1 MTENSD
7 KQLQE
12 LIRKIHELEQQQEL
26 NRQQLNNL
34 KNELRF
40 FLNTDS
46 STTHQSRSTIAKK
59 PVFSMEQFIGLKLL
73 NFVGIIVL
81 LIGIVIGVKF
91 AVDKNLISP
100 LLRIVLAYAAGGLLF
115 ALSFLLHKKY
125 EAFSA
130 ILFSGAAATFY
141 FTTYGAF
148 EFYGFLS
155 RPFTFSLMVI
165 FTIATVWISLRF
177 NRQEI
182 AVLALVGAYG
192 IPFLVGGD
200 SGNIAALFS
209 YLFVINCGILFISFR
224 KNWDWLKYLSFGFT
238 WIILSS
244 WLAIKYDAS
253 WFNTGMIFSIALFIQ
268 FTITICGFNLFRSQS
283 LTNNDY
289 IVLSMLSAFFYSSL
303 LLLYKNSNQTSS
315 YANIAL
321 FLAFIHFAISGGIYL
336 ILKTQLT
343 LSRFYLLAGLILL
356 IIFVPVKY
364 DGILVSILWIIAAVL
379 LFIAGLTL
387 KISLFR
393 FLSFS
398 LFAVT
403 LIKLVA
409 IDSLRFSTIEKIITY
424 LSIGAV
430 LLVISFLYQKYKK
443 LLFDK
448 GSED

>member
-12 LIRKIHELEQQQEL
+12 LVRKINELEQQQEL
-26 NRQQLNNL
+26 NRHQLNSL
-34 KNELRF
+34 KNELRT
-40 FLNTDS
+40 FLNTGNNTS
-46 STTHQSRSTIAKK
+46 LQVPSTIVKK
-59 PVFSMEQFIGLKLL
+59 PSFGMEQFIGLKLL

-100 LLRIVLAYAAGGLLF
+100 LLRIILAYSAGILLF
-115 ALSFLLHKKY
+115 GLSFFLHKKY

-155 RPFTFSLMVI
+155 QPFTFSLMVLL
-165 FTIATVWISLRF
+165 TVSTVWISLRF

-182 AVLALVGAYG
+182 AILALVGAYG

-200 SGNIAALFS
+200 SGNITALFS

-224 KNWDWLKYLSFGFT
+224 KNWEWLKYLSFGFT
-238 WIILSS
+238 WIILLS
-244 WLAIKYDAS
+244 WLVIKYDTG
-253 WFNTGMIFSIALFIQ
+253 WFNTGMIFSAALFIQ
-268 FTITICGFNLFRSQS
+268 FTFTICGFNLLHSKN
-283 LTNNDY
+283 LTEKDY
-289 IVLSMLSAFFYSSL
+289 ILLSLLSIFLYSSVL
-303 LLLYKNSNQTSS
+303 LLFKSSNEGST

-321 FLAFIHFAISGGIYL
+321 ALSCLHFAISAGVYFF
-336 ILKTQLT
+336 LKTKRS
-343 LSRFYLLAGLILL
+343 LSRFYLLAGIVLL
-356 IIFVPVKY
+356 IIFIPVKY
-364 DGILVSILWIIAAVL
+364 DGILVSILWIIAAIL
-379 LFIAGLTL
+379 LFIAGLML
-387 KISLFR
+387 KISMLR

-398 LFAVT
+398 LFAIT

-424 LSIGAV
+424 VSIGAV
-430 LLVISFLYQKYKK
+430 LLVISFLYQKYRQ
-443 LLFDK
+443 LLFGKD
-448 GSED
+448 E

>member
-12 LIRKIHELEQQQEL
+12 LIRKLHELEQQQEL

-34 KNELRF
+34 KSELRS
-40 FLNTDS
+40 FLNTGSNVTDQ
-46 STTHQSRSTIAKK
+46 STSRVVKRPAFNI
-59 PVFSMEQFIGLKLL
+59 EQFIGLKLL

-100 LLRIVLAYAAGGLLF
+100 LLRIILAYAAGGLLF
-115 ALSFLLHKKY
+115 GLSFFLHKKY

-141 FTTYGAF
+141 FITYGAF

-155 RPFTFSLMVI
+155 RSFTFSLMVM

-182 AVLALVGAYG
+182 AILALVGAYG

-209 YLFVINCGILFISFR
+209 YLFVINCGILFISFK

-238 WIILSS
+238 WIISLS
-244 WLAIKYDAS
+244 WLVIKYDS
-253 WFNTGMIFSIALFIQ
+253 GWFNTGLIFSSAFFIQ
-268 FTITICGFNLFRSQS
+268 FTITICGFNILRSKNLS
-283 LTNNDY
+283 EKDY
-289 IVLSMLSAFFYSSL
+289 ILLSLLSIFIYSSIL
-303 LLLYKNSNQTSS
+303 LLFKHSNEFST
-315 YANIAL
+315 YANITL
-321 FLAFIHFAISGGIYL
+321 VLSLLHFAISSGVYFS
-336 ILKTQLT
+336 LKTQRCLR
-343 LSRFYLLAGLILL
+343 RFYLLTGIVLL
-356 IIFVPVKY
+356 IIFIPIKY
-364 DGILVSILWIIAAVL
+364 DGILVSILWIISAVV
-379 LFIAGLTL
+379 LFIAGLML
-387 KISLFR
+387 KISAFR

-398 LFAVT
+398 LFAIT
-403 LIKLVA
+403 LIKLAA
-409 IDSLRFSTIEKIITY
+409 IDSMRFTTIEKIITY
-424 LSIGAV
+424 VSIGAV
-430 LLVISFLYQKYKK
+430 LLVISFLYQKYKR
-443 LLFDK
+443 LLFGKD
-448 GSED
+448 E

>member
-34 KNELRF
+34 KNELRS
-40 FLNTDS
+40 FLNTGNNVTD
-46 STTHQSRSTIAKK
+46 RSTSTVVKK
-59 PVFSMEQFIGLKLL
+59 PVFNIEQFIGLKLL

-100 LLRIVLAYAAGGLLF
+100 LLRIILAYAAGGLLF
-115 ALSFLLHKKY
+115 GLSFFLHKKY

-155 RPFTFSLMVI
+155 RPLTFSLMVM

-182 AVLALVGAYG
+182 AILALVGAYG

-238 WIILSS
+238 WIILLS
-244 WLAIKYDAS
+244 WLVIKYDAG
-253 WFNTGMIFSIALFIQ
+253 WFNTGIIFSAAVFIQ
-268 FTITICGFNLFRSQS
+268 FTITICGFNLLRSKN
-283 LTNNDY
+283 LTEKDY
-289 IVLSMLSAFFYSSL
+289 ILLSLLSIFIYSSI
-303 LLLYKNSNQTSS
+303 LLLYKNSNESS
-315 YANIAL
+315 TYANIA
-321 FLAFIHFAISGGIYL
+321 
-336 ILKTQLT
+336 
-343 LSRFYLLAGLILL
+343 
-356 IIFVPVKY
+356 FV
-364 DGILVSILWIIAAVL
+364 
-379 LFIAGLTL
+379 
-387 KISLFR
+387 
-393 FLSFS
+393 
-398 LFAVT
+398 
-403 LIKLVA
+403 
-409 IDSLRFSTIEKIITY
+409 
-424 LSIGAV
+424 
-430 LLVISFLYQKYKK
+430 
-443 LLFDK
+443 
-448 GSED
+448 

>member
-12 LIRKIHELEQQQEL
+12 LVRKINELEQQQEL
-26 NRQQLNNL
+26 NRHQLNSL
-34 KNELRF
+34 KNELKT
-40 FLNTDS
+40 FLNTGKNTS
-46 STTHQSRSTIAKK
+46 LQVQSTIVRK
-59 PVFSMEQFIGLKLL
+59 PSFGMEQFIGLKLL

-100 LLRIVLAYAAGGLLF
+100 LLRIILAYSAGSLLF
-115 ALSFLLHKKY
+115 GLSFFLHKKY

-155 RPFTFSLMVI
+155 RPFTFSLMALL
-165 FTIATVWISLRF
+165 TISTVWISLRF

-182 AVLALVGAYG
+182 AILALVGAYG

-200 SGNIAALFS
+200 SGNIAALFT

-224 KNWDWLKYLSFGFT
+224 KNWEWLKYLSFGF
-238 WIILSS
+238 S
-244 WLAIKYDAS
+244 WLILLSWLVIKYDTG
-253 WFNTGMIFSIALFIQ
+253 WFNTGMIFSAALFIQ
-268 FTITICGFNLFRSQS
+268 FTITICGFNLLRSKNLQEK
-283 LTNNDY
+283 DY
-289 IVLSMLSAFFYSSL
+289 ILLSLLSIFLYSSV
-303 LLLYKNSNQTSS
+303 LLLYKSSNEAST

-321 FLAFIHFAISGGIYL
+321 ALSFLHFAISSGVYFL
-336 ILKTQLT
+336 LKTQRS
-343 LSRFYLLAGLILL
+343 LSRFYLLAGIVLL
-356 IIFVPVKY
+356 IIFIPVKY
-364 DGILVSILWIIAAVL
+364 DGILVSILWIITAIL
-379 LFIAGLTL
+379 LFIAGLML
-387 KISLFR
+387 KISMFR

-398 LFAVT
+398 LFAIT

-424 LSIGAV
+424 VSIGAV
-430 LLVISFLYQKYKK
+430 LLVISFLYQKYRQ
-443 LLFDK
+443 LLFGKD
-448 GSED
+448 E

>member
-12 LIRKIHELEQQQEL
+12 LVRKINELEQQQEL
-26 NRQQLNNL
+26 NRHQLNNL
-34 KNELRF
+34 KNELKT
-40 FLNTDS
+40 FLNIGKNTS
-46 STTHQSRSTIAKK
+46 LQVQSTIVRK
-59 PVFSMEQFIGLKLL
+59 PSFGMEQFIGLKLL

-100 LLRIVLAYAAGGLLF
+100 LLRIILAYSAGSLLF
-115 ALSFLLHKKY
+115 GLSFFLHKKY

-155 RPFTFSLMVI
+155 RPFTFSLMALL
-165 FTIATVWISLRF
+165 TISTIWISLRF

-182 AVLALVGAYG
+182 AILALVGAYG

-200 SGNIAALFS
+200 SGNIAALFT

-224 KNWDWLKYLSFGFT
+224 KNWEWLKYLSFGF
-238 WIILSS
+238 S
-244 WLAIKYDAS
+244 WLILLSWLVIKYDTG
-253 WFNTGMIFSIALFIQ
+253 WFNTGMIFSAALFIQ
-268 FTITICGFNLFRSQS
+268 FTITICGFNLLRSKNLQEK
-283 LTNNDY
+283 DY
-289 IVLSMLSAFFYSSL
+289 ILLSLLSIFLYSSV
-303 LLLYKNSNQTSS
+303 LLLYKSSNEAST

-321 FLAFIHFAISGGIYL
+321 ALSFLHFAISSGVYFL
-336 ILKTQLT
+336 LKTQRS
-343 LSRFYLLAGLILL
+343 LSRFYLLAGIVLL
-356 IIFVPVKY
+356 IIFIPVKY
-364 DGILVSILWIIAAVL
+364 DGILVSILWIITAIL
-379 LFIAGLTL
+379 LFIAGLML
-387 KISLFR
+387 KISMFR

-398 LFAVT
+398 LFAIT

-424 LSIGAV
+424 VSIGAV
-430 LLVISFLYQKYKK
+430 LLVISFLYQKYRQ
-443 LLFDK
+443 LLFGKD
-448 GSED
+448 E

>member
-12 LIRKIHELEQQQEL
+12 LVRKIKELEQQQEL
-26 NRQQLNNL
+26 NRHQLNNL
-34 KNELRF
+34 KNELKT
-40 FLNTDS
+40 FLNIGKNTS
-46 STTHQSRSTIAKK
+46 LQVQSTIVRK
-59 PVFSMEQFIGLKLL
+59 PSFGLEQFIGLKLL

-100 LLRIVLAYAAGGLLF
+100 LLRIILAYSAGSLLF
-115 ALSFLLHKKY
+115 GLSFFLHKKY

-155 RPFTFSLMVI
+155 RPFTFSLMALL
-165 FTIATVWISLRF
+165 TISTVWISLRF

-182 AVLALVGAYG
+182 AILALVGAYG

-200 SGNIAALFS
+200 SGNIAALFT

-224 KNWDWLKYLSFGFT
+224 KNWEWLKYLSFGF
-238 WIILSS
+238 S
-244 WLAIKYDAS
+244 WLILLSWLVIKYDTG
-253 WFNTGMIFSIALFIQ
+253 WFNTGMIFSAALFIQ
-268 FTITICGFNLFRSQS
+268 FTITICGFNLLRSKNLQEK
-283 LTNNDY
+283 DY
-289 IVLSMLSAFFYSSL
+289 ILLSLLSIFLYSSV
-303 LLLYKNSNQTSS
+303 LLLYKSSNEAST

-321 FLAFIHFAISGGIYL
+321 ALSFLHFAISSGVYFL
-336 ILKTQLT
+336 LKTQRS
-343 LSRFYLLAGLILL
+343 LSRFYLLAGIVLL
-356 IIFVPVKY
+356 IIFIPVKY
-364 DGILVSILWIIAAVL
+364 DGILVSILWIITAIL
-379 LFIAGLTL
+379 LFIAGLML
-387 KISLFR
+387 KISMFR

-398 LFAVT
+398 LFAIT

-424 LSIGAV
+424 VSIGAV
-430 LLVISFLYQKYKK
+430 LLVISFLYQKYRQ
-443 LLFDK
+443 LLFGKD
-448 GSED
+448 E